1 MFLDTFP
8 SAFAGILWNVIHFG
22 SPHPGGIN
30 AVYADRSV
38 HSISY
43 DVNVEVFNALG
54 SRNGDE
60 TFASSDGVN

>member
-1 MFLDTFP
+1 
-8 SAFAGILWNVIHFG
+8 LWNVIHFG

-30 AVYADRSV
+30 AVYADGSV